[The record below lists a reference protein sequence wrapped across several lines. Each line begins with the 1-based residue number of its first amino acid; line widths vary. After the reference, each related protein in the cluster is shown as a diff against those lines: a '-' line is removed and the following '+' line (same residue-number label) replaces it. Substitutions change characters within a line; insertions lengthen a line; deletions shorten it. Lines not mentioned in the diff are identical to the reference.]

1 MPAAGR
7 ISDENS
13 LRRPGTRMA
22 RRAKPS
28 LSDLSRGG
36 ASESSGGV
44 GVPGTIAAGATRG
57 AVGNPGAYVAPLGLA
72 CLGGTIHGAA
82 FRVGV
87 TVGRGAIRAGTSQ

>member
-13 LRRPGTRMA
+13 LCRPGARMA

-28 LSDLSRGG
+28 VADFARAG

-44 GVPGTIAAGATRG
+44 GGRGTIAAGATRG
-57 AVGNPGAYVAPLGLA
+57 AVGNPGACVTSVRVAW
-72 CLGGTIHGAA
+72 LGGTIDGAA
-82 FRVGV
+82 FRARV
-87 TVGRGAIRAGTSQ
+87 TVGGGAIRAGTSQ